1 MSSGGENL
9 KWNRKKISL
18 CNTYFFNLLTERKK
32 KNIKQGVTI
41 QFLKFKSPV
50 LSKQKEKRI
59 E

>member
-1 MSSGGENL
+1 MEQ
-9 KWNRKKISL
+9 KKISL
-18 CNTYFFNLLTERKK
+18 CNTYFLNLLTETKK

-41 QFLKFKSPV
+41 QFLKFKSSV